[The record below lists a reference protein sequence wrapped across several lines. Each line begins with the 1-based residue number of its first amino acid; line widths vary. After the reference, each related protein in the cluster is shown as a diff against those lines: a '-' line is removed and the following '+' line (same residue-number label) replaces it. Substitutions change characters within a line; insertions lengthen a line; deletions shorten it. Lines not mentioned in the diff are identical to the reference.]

1 MDRPAILSD
10 FPLRPVQ
17 LPANGDFTAVG
28 LALGQGSTPLEV
40 LLVRA
45 NRPPQHP
52 RVRSLWKQRNNR
64 RAAPLLAVVL
74 HGDGATV
81 CGPLGDDPPVYPDA
95 DPAQVERICRVAL
108 DLPDRHAV
116 ARYLADA
123 LEAIRTDARLPGLR
137 NEGFLATHE
146 LDRGARLLPAWEPAQ
161 QRARPLL
168 GREGPDLLNAL
179 GYNAEPCDQMTSIL
193 RAGPD
198 GQRLAL
204 AVLLRTAES
213 PDGNLDRFAGLSPV
227 SYAMTVAE
235 RENLPYVLVAQ
246 GRKLRLY
253 PVKTGVGVG
262 QRGRNETY
270 VQIDTGLL
278 RDDDAAYL
286 WLLFSSDA
294 LGPDGTLA
302 QLIRESRRFAGELAK
317 GLRDRIY
324 GSVVPTLAE
333 GIATAWGKKKPS
345 ADDLADM
352 YEMALTAL
360 FRLLFIAYAED
371 KDLLPYRHNGLYQ
384 RRSLKQKADD
394 LLELYRGGTDIF
406 GNASFTDATTR
417 WDEITRIF
425 RSVEEGNRE
434 WGVPEYNGGLFSSDP
449 DQSRIGGLLRDI
461 TLPDS
466 VMGPVL
472 RDLLLIKPS
481 EQEPW
486 GPVDFRSLGVRE
498 FGTIYEGLLESEL
511 SVAEADLVT
520 DRVGSQHHVYRP
532 AREGEEPV
540 VRQDHVYLHNRSGQ
554 RKATGSYFT
563 KDFAVEHLLDQALEP
578 ALAEHTARLDRLDDE
593 QAAKQFFDFRV
604 ADIAMGSGHFLVA
617 AVDRVE
623 RALTSYL
630 SNRRLPGV
638 YHELQTLRGAAQQQ
652 LGSLA
657 DQIDIEDNQ
666 LLRRQV
672 ARRCI
677 YGVDVNQVAVDLAR
691 LSIWIH
697 TFVPGLPLSVL
708 DHNLVRGNSL
718 VGIGRVSEIE
728 HKAREEN
735 LPLFT
740 LDVQNLV
747 GEAVEPL
754 RRLANLAEAD
764 IQDVK
769 RARRALAEARDRC
782 APAEALCDI
791 VAAARMEELP
801 IPIDL
806 ARWDKIKDTLHGS
819 KAHLAAVESLADLDA
834 LHFPVAFPEVFARER
849 PGFDVIIGNPPW
861 EKVRVEEHEFWGR
874 HYPGLRGM
882 RSQQRDRTIAD
893 LHTQRPDLLK
903 QWNTER
909 DQTEVVRR
917 AVRDMPGMNTGH
929 PDLFRAFI
937 WRFIQLIRP
946 QVGRMGIVLP
956 GDTFKIAGAATL
968 RRSLAD
974 TSGGVDV
981 QMLSNK
987 GGWVFDDVH
996 QQKLI
1001 ALVVAR
1007 ARGPYDATCE
1017 FSIHREIHTKA
1028 SWQARASE
1036 ACAVMECAQLERYS
1050 PTLVVPLLPRDD
1062 SWSVVHTFMK
1072 SPRMR
1077 ENASIPVR
1085 RVYADFETSKSDK
1098 QYWHDD
1104 RREGDWPV
1112 YKGESFDLWNPDTGS
1127 YYKWTNAEQ
1136 ILDAA
1141 VRRRQRARADSP
1153 YGDTSQRWRSNP
1165 ATHPILRPRIAFRD
1179 VTNRTNT
1186 RTLVCALIPP
1196 CVVTVQTAPWVL
1208 FLDVDHP
1215 PQHEAYLLGVMSS
1228 RPLDWWTRRFVEG
1241 HVDQE
1246 AFDCLR
1252 VPAWASDSALCNR
1265 VVELAGRLAC
1275 PDARFADWAAA
1286 VGVEHGPLAED
1297 VKQDMIHELDAVV
1310 AHLYG
1315 LNQKQLTHI
1324 FETFH
1329 EGWDYKT
1336 RLKATLEHYRTWA
1349 GARQHA

>member
-10 FPLRPVQ
+10 LPLRPVQ
-17 LPANGDFTAVG
+17 LPGNGDFAPLG

-40 LLVRA
+40 LLVRSE
-45 NRPPQHP
+45 RPPQLP

-74 HGDGATV
+74 HGERAAV

-95 DPAQVERICRVAL
+95 DPAQVERICRIAL

-123 LEAIRTDARLPGLR
+123 LEAIRPDTRLPGIR

-146 LDRGARLLPAWEPAQ
+146 LARGARLLPGWEPAQ

-179 GYNAEPCDQMTSIL
+179 GFNAEPCDQMTSIL

-204 AVLLRTAES
+204 AVLLRTAEA
-213 PDGNLDRFAGLSPV
+213 PDLNSDRFAGLSPV

-235 RENLPYVLVAQ
+235 RENLPYVVVAQ

-286 WLLFSSDA
+286 WLLYSSEA
-294 LGPDGTLA
+294 LAAGGTLD
-302 QLIRESRRFAGELAK
+302 QLINESRRFAGELAK
-317 GLRDRIY
+317 GLRERIY

-333 GIATAWGKKKPS
+333 GIATARGRKKPS

-352 YEMALTAL
+352 YEMALTVL

-384 RRSLKQKADD
+384 RRSLKQKAEE
-394 LLELYRGGTDIF
+394 LLELYRAGTDIF
-406 GNASFTDATTR
+406 DGASFAGDTTR
-417 WDEITRIF
+417 WDEVSLIF
-425 RSVEEGNRE
+425 RAVERGNRD
-434 WGVPEYNGGLFSSDP
+434 WGVPEYNGGLFSSEP
-449 DQSRIGGLLRDI
+449 DQSRIGDLIANLA
-461 TLPDS
+461 LPDS

-472 RDLLLIKPS
+472 RDLLLI
-481 EQEPW
+481 ETDEGW

-520 DRVGSQHHVYRP
+520 DRVGRQQHVYRP
-532 AREGEEPV
+532 AAEGEQPV
-540 VRQDHVYLHNRSGQ
+540 VRQGHVYLHNRSGQ

-563 KDFAVEHLLDQALEP
+563 KHFAVEHQLDQAQEP
-578 ALAEHTARLDRLDDE
+578 ALVDHLARQDKLDDE
-593 QAAKQFFDFRV
+593 QAAAQFFDFRV

-630 SNRRLPGV
+630 STRRLAGV

-657 DQIDIEDNQ
+657 DQIEIEDNQ

-728 HKAREEN
+728 HKAREDH
-735 LPLFT
+735 LPLFV
-740 LDVQNLV
+740 LDVQKLV

-769 RARRALAEARDRC
+769 RARRALAEARQHC
-782 APAEALCDI
+782 APAEALCDV
-791 VAAARMEELP
+791 VAAARMDKQP

-806 ARWDKIKDTLHGS
+806 AKWDEIKDTLADS
-819 KAHLAAVESLADLDA
+819 KAHRAALDTLAGLDA
-834 LHFPVAFPEVFARER
+834 LHFPVAFPEAFARER
-849 PGFDVIIGNPPW
+849 AGFDVIVGNPPW
-861 EKVRVEEHEFWGR
+861 EEATLEEHAFWAR
-874 HYPGLRGM
+874 HFPGLRAM
-882 RSQQRDRTIAD
+882 DQRSQERAKAELRE
-893 LHTQRPDLLK
+893 QRPDL
-903 QWNTER
+903 QGEYER
-909 DQTEVVRR
+909 ELAEAEAMRKALTCG
-917 AVRDMPGMNTGH
+917 AFLGMGTGD
-929 PDLFRAFI
+929 PDLYKAFC
-937 WRFIQLIRP
+937 WRFRTLARDP
-946 QVGRMGIVLP
+946 GGRLGVVLP
-956 GDTFKIAGAATL
+956 
-968 RRSLAD
+968 RSVWSAKGFD
-974 TSGGVDV
+974 G
-981 QMLSNK
+981 LSEEPASTIV
-987 GGWVFDDVH
+987 GT
-996 QQKLI
+996 
-1001 ALVVAR
+1001 VA
-1007 ARGPYDATCE
+1007 
-1017 FSIHREIHTKA
+1017 
-1028 SWQARASE
+1028 
-1036 ACAVMECAQLERYS
+1036 
-1050 PTLVVPLLPRDD
+1050 
-1062 SWSVVHTFMK
+1062 
-1072 SPRMR
+1072 
-1077 ENASIPVR
+1077 
-1085 RVYADFETSKSDK
+1085 
-1098 QYWHDD
+1098 DD
-1104 RREGDWPV
+1104 RG
-1112 YKGESFDLWNPDTGS
+1112 K
-1127 YYKWTNAEQ
+1127 
-1136 ILDAA
+1136 
-1141 VRRRQRARADSP
+1141 RA
-1153 YGDTSQRWRSNP
+1153 
-1165 ATHPILRPRIAFRD
+1165 
-1179 VTNRTNT
+1179 
-1186 RTLVCALIPP
+1186 
-1196 CVVTVQTAPWVL
+1196 
-1208 FLDVDHP
+1208 
-1215 PQHEAYLLGVMSS
+1215 
-1228 RPLDWWTRRFVEG
+1228 
-1241 HVDQE
+1241 
-1246 AFDCLR
+1246 
-1252 VPAWASDSALCNR
+1252 
-1265 VVELAGRLAC
+1265 
-1275 PDARFADWAAA
+1275 
-1286 VGVEHGPLAED
+1286 
-1297 VKQDMIHELDAVV
+1297 
-1310 AHLYG
+1310 
-1315 LNQKQLTHI
+1315 
-1324 FETFH
+1324 
-1329 EGWDYKT
+1329 
-1336 RLKATLEHYRTWA
+1336 
-1349 GARQHA
+1349 